1 MKGIIF
7 NLLEDVVT
15 EQLGDATWDRLLD
28 AAELDGAYT
37 SLGSYPD
44 ADLLALVAAASAAL
58 DKPADDVVRWFG
70 IHAIPLLAN
79 KYPQLFERHRST
91 RPFLLTLNGIIHP
104 EVRKLYPG
112 ADTPDF
118 DVDETSADELVL
130 GYQSKRRLC
139 ALAEGLIE
147 GAARHYGETVRIR
160 HSVCMKRGDRHCRL
174 ALSFVP
180 RDVHAEPHA

>member
-7 NLLEDVVT
+7 NLLEEVVT
-15 EQLGDATWDRLLD
+15 QQLGADTWDALLD

-70 IHAIPLLAN
+70 VHAIPLLVR
-79 KYPQLFERHRST
+79 KYPALFERHQTT

-112 ADTPDF
+112 ADTPEF
-118 DVDETSADELVL
+118 EVDDKAAETLVL

-139 ALAEGLIE
+139 ALAEGMIQ
-147 GAARHYGETVRIR
+147 GAAAHFGETVTIG
-160 HSVCMKRGDRHCRL
+160 HTVCMKRGDAQCRL
-174 ALSFVP
+174 ALSFAA
-180 RDVHAEPHA
+180 RARGAAA